1 MLQIFVKAYF
11 LIFPFFSLQEFR
23 VTTNS
28 KKIFLPIAF
37 EILFLLLDPKLLVL
51 VKFILEQSS
60 QHSVADKEF

>member
-28 KKIFLPIAF
+28 QKIFLPIDF
-37 EILFLLLDPKLLVL
+37 EILFLDPKLFVVV

>member
-28 KKIFLPIAF
+28 QKIFLPIAF
-37 EILFLLLDPKLLVL
+37 EILFLDPKLFVVV